1 MIAYLKGIIKNRDSN
16 SVILDVAGVGYRV
29 FLPIPDLAK
38 IGQVGQPAEVLI
50 HTHVREDEISL
61 YGFLAPEE
69 LQMFEKLLTIS
80 GIGPKAALSVLSAS
94 SIEQL
99 QTAIMSGSTD
109 VLTKI
114 SGIGKKTA
122 ERIVLELRGKVSDV
136 LDSGRSGGS
145 GDSELYDAL
154 SALGYDSSEI
164 RSVLKT
170 IPAELSTI
178 TEKISWALKSM
189 GRVRGFSPKND
200 RGKSV

>member
-1 MIAYLKGIIKNRDSN
+1 MIAYLKGIIKNKDSN

-29 FLPIPDLAK
+29 FLPMPDLAK

-170 IPAELSTI
+170 MPAGLSTI

-200 RGKSV
+200 